1 MKVNKLIYSIALF
14 LLNNVN
20 QTSERQAVTE
30 ILFNCLLPSHCSLKS
45 ENSCVLATADFYYVF
60 CKNPLR
66 FERVDFSRV
75 V

>member
-30 ILFNCLLPSHCSLKS
+30 ILFNCLLPFHCSLKS
-45 ENSCVLATADFYYVF
+45 IPVFYQQQTFTMFFV
-60 CKNPLR
+60 KIL
-66 FERVDFSRV
+66 
-75 V
+75 